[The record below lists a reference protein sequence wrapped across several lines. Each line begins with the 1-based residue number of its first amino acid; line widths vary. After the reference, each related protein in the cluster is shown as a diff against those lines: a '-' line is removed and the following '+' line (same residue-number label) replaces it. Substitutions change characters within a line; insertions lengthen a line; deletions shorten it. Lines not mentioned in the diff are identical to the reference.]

1 MAIDSKVRK
10 RLKLLIER
18 FLKPNIYKTLNKF
31 LPVGK
36 TAKILFK
43 ESVESIYCVK
53 NTSGYNDYTIMFGIN
68 FLYKVFNYEN
78 RKETLKE
85 FKQNLPNLKLVMIGT
100 YFHEVGHLVFT
111 DMEDRRIGSLPPLER
126 DGKTYAV
133 ASIAHDLFNI
143 LEDIV
148 MEHSMS
154 VRYKSSIEKRGG
166 VDDNSLGSILK
177 RNRKFIVSPSLKD
190 YKDEEH
196 IGSLLNYLLLKLS
209 LPKDFIG
216 TNKFF
221 DDHIE
226 NKEYV
231 NKFLKE
237 RNGTKRIDI
246 LLEYWNWLM
255 TTDIK
260 FPETNFENPMD
271 TGTEGSSLGSK
282 PKKASSGTPSLG
294 GASDKGED
302 EGEGE
307 GESGGS
313 SSGGATDSAPEAE
326 DTSEE
331 PAVETINEYID
342 DDIFAELSDDEI
354 DWSQHRVVD
363 LKNYNFPLNDHYIE
377 EVSKRVSELTQ
388 SLLYYFSMLRE
399 RNKPKYLSGLITGS
413 KLDMGR
419 ITRGEKL
426 RVFKEKLSHQSSQ
439 ITGITL
445 LCDNSGSM
453 RREKSELLQL
463 GVVAMSDMMTK
474 LNIPFSV
481 YAFSDY
487 DSNTYANTFVLKE
500 FDDDYNNPLIRN
512 HFNMLSSKHYEFM
525 QEQLEG
531 YYMFNGNRDEFHVD
545 YLCRKLRSA
554 KLDNKILIVFSD
566 GMPYESYKLKN
577 IVKRNLDINIIGV
590 GLCSGAVKEFY
601 RNYRVFNDEEE
612 LENLPEFLG
621 SLLLDLIN

>member
-1 MAIDSKVRK
+1 MAIDKKVRK
-10 RLKLLIER
+10 RLYLLIER

-43 ESVESIYCVK
+43 ESVPSIYCVK
-53 NTSGYNDYTIMFGIN
+53 NTSGYNDYTIMFGID

-78 RKETLKE
+78 RTETFKE
-85 FKQNLPNLKLVMIGT
+85 FKQNLPNIKLVMIGT

-111 DMEDRRIGSLPPLER
+111 DMEDRRIASLPPLER

-133 ASIAHDLFNI
+133 ASLAHDLFNI

-166 VDDNSLGSILK
+166 VDDNSVGSILK
-177 RNRKFIVSPSLKD
+177 RNRKFIISPSLKD

-196 IGSLLNYLLLKLS
+196 LGSLFNYLLLKLS

-271 TGTEGSSLGSK
+271 SGTEGSSLGSK
-282 PKKASSGTPSLG
+282 PKKSSSGTPSLDG
-294 GASDKGED
+294 DSDKG

-307 GESGGS
+307 GESD
-313 SSGGATDSAPEAE
+313 GATDPAPEGE

-331 PAVETINEYID
+331 PTVETINEYID

-354 DWSQHRVVD
+354 DWSQHRVVN

-426 RVFKEKLSHQSSQ
+426 RVFKEKLSHQSGQ
-439 ITGITL
+439 ITGVTL

-453 RREKSELLQL
+453 LGYKSELLQL

-525 QEQLEG
+525 QEQVEE
-531 YYMFNGNRDEFHVD
+531 YNMFYGNRDEFHVD

-554 KLDNKILIVFSD
+554 RLDNKILIVFSD
-566 GMPYESYKLKN
+566 GFPYESYRLKN
-577 IVKRNLDINIIGV
+577 IVQRNLDINIIGV
-590 GLCSGAVKEFY
+590 GLCSDAVKKFY
-601 RNYRVFNDEEE
+601 RNYRVFNDEKE